1 MDIFT
6 IRQQLRTTRL
16 SDIPLRVTFYARV
29 STDSDE
35 QLNSLDNQIGYYR
48 DYITRNPAW
57 TFIDGYI
64 DEGLSGMTTRKRDNF
79 QRMVQDAKD
88 DKFDLILTKEITRFA
103 RNTLDSIRY
112 TRELL
117 SAGVGVFFQNDNI
130 NTFDEDSELRLSY
143 CARAVS
149 RSTGSWA
156 LGWVCRGF
164 WTWTREG
171 YSFPLIFIGRM

>member
-103 RNTLDSIRY
+103 RQHARQHSLY
-112 TRELL
+112 
-117 SAGVGVFFQNDNI
+117 
-130 NTFDEDSELRLSY
+130 
-143 CARAVS
+143 ARAAF
-149 RSTGSWA
+149 RRRRRF
-156 LGWVCRGF
+156 LPERQHQHLRRGL
-164 WTWTREG
+164 RAAPHHHVRHCAG
-171 YSFPLIFIGRM
+171 

>member
-79 QRMVQDAKD
+79 QRMVQDAKN
-88 DKFDLILTKEITRFA
+88 DKFDLILTRRSPVLPQHA
-103 RNTLDSIRY
+103 RQHPLYARAAF
-112 TRELL
+112 
-117 SAGVGVFFQNDNI
+117 AGVGVFFQNDNI
-130 NTFDEDSELRLSY
+130 NTFDEDPS
-143 CARAVS
+143 CAHHHVRHCA
-149 RSTGSWA
+149 G
-156 LGWVCRGF
+156 
-164 WTWTREG
+164 
-171 YSFPLIFIGRM
+171 